1 MTQNNESDVN
11 IYSSFLFLK
20 LKTDFRLLV
29 SNEKIAAKQEFENL
43 IGSCQEKIFLRTYFM
58 TGLKKSCDIL
68 FWRMSEDLQFL
79 QEICSRTFS
88 MGIGKYFEQ
97 TDSYIGMY
105 KAPAGTKDIFSFMQG
120 NFGIYKYLL
129 VHPLIKS
136 QIWYEMTHMERES
149 LINERA
155 KVLSAYGDIKENFFH
170 SYGIDDQDMVVT
182 RESKS
187 LEKLVEA
194 TKELKKQRIK
204 NYTLSDRPVYLAIG
218 RDLRDI
224 LDGLS

>member
-1 MTQNNESDVN
+1 MNLNEGKVN
-11 IYSSFLFLK
+11 IYSSFLFLR
-20 LKTDFRLLV
+20 LKSEFRLLV

-43 IGSCQEKIFLRTYFM
+43 VGNCQEKIFLRTYFL

-88 MGIGKYFEQ
+88 SGIGKYFEQ

-105 KAPAGTKDIFSFMQG
+105 KAPSETKDLFSFMQN

-129 VHPLIKS
+129 IHPLIKS
-136 QIWYEMTHMERES
+136 QIWYEMTHEEREA
-149 LINERA
+149 LISERG
-155 KVLSAYGDIKENFFH
+155 KVLSSFGDIKENFFY

-182 RESKS
+182 RESKD